1 MSDARRQLRN
11 AKKLVRLRLVEQ
23 SRASMK
29 VAEAR
34 AHVRRATDA
43 LAAAEAA
50 VDSNDAAFKQE
61 SPRWGS
67 ISNFVAALEQRMN
80 RTSDVEASAKD
91 LADGREAQGLAIE
104 ELRAHDARRS
114 AAEQLVLVHR
124 QRLRQTLE
132 RLEQTISDD
141 LSVLKKSRDS

>member
-29 VAEAR
+29 VAETQQR
-34 AHVRRATDA
+34 ALRASEA
-43 LAAAEAA
+43 LSAAERA
-50 VDSNDAAFKQE
+50 VEDGDREFNEQ

-67 ISNFVAALEQRMN
+67 ISSFEAALARRES
-80 RTSDVEASAKD
+80 RTDDVDSRTKDVEESQQAR
-91 LADGREAQGLAIE
+91 GEAVE
-104 ELRAHDARRS
+104 ELRAHDARLS
-114 AAEQLVLVHR
+114 AAEQLVLLHR
-124 QRLRQTLE
+124 QRLRRTLE
-132 RLEQTISDD
+132 RLEQSITDD

>member
-1 MSDARRQLRN
+1 MSDARRQLKN
-11 AKKLVRLRLVEQ
+11 AKRLVRLRLVEQ

-34 AHVRRATDA
+34 EQVRKATEA
-43 LAAAEAA
+43 LAAADRAIE
-50 VDSNDAAFKQE
+50 DEDAAFRAD

-67 ISNFVAALEQRMN
+67 ISKFETALAQRTA
-80 RTSDVEASAKD
+80 RTHDALARAKD
-91 LADGREAQGLAIE
+91 LDSCHEAQGHAIE
-104 ELRAHDARRS
+104 DLRVHDARLS

-124 QRLRQTLE
+124 ERLRRTLE
-132 RLEQTISDD
+132 RLEQSITDD

>member
-29 VAEAR
+29 VAETQQR
-34 AHVRRATDA
+34 ALRASEA
-43 LAAAEAA
+43 LSAAERA
-50 VDSNDAAFKQE
+50 VEDGDREFNEQ

-67 ISNFVAALEQRMN
+67 ISSFEAALARRES
-80 RTSDVEASAKD
+80 RTDDVDSRTKDVEESHQAR
-91 LADGREAQGLAIE
+91 GEAVE
-104 ELRAHDARRS
+104 ELRAHDARLS
-114 AAEQLVLVHR
+114 AAEQLVLQHR
-124 QRLRQTLE
+124 QRLRRTLE
-132 RLEQTISDD
+132 RLEQSITDD